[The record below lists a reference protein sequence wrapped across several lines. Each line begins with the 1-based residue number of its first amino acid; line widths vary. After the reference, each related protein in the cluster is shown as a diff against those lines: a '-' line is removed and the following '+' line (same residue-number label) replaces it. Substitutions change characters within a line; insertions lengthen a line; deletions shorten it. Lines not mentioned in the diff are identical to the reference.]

1 MKTSS
6 LLIRNGRVVDPSQD
20 LDVTA
25 DLLIEDGRV
34 AGIGEDLGDAH
45 TSLDACGLLV
55 VPGLIDL
62 HVQLREPGFEEDE
75 TIESGT
81 SAALAGGYT
90 TIACLPNT
98 DPPID
103 TQAGVEFVLHQAQRA
118 NHCNVFVLAAV
129 SKGCEGEQLAEIG
142 SLVAA
147 GAIGFT
153 DATLPIHNAELMR
166 HALQYCRMFD
176 RPILNRPE
184 VLELTRRG
192 IMHEGLISTLLG
204 LPGMPIES
212 EDVMTSRDVRL
223 AEATGGHVH
232 LMSLS
237 SLGSIDLVR
246 RAKARDVAVTADVSP
261 AHILFDDEELRSFD
275 ENFKLNPPLRSEN
288 HVQKCIEG
296 LVDGTIDCIASAHAP
311 RASEKNMLE
320 LDKAPFG
327 AVGLETVLATV
338 ISRLVEPGHLSWLE
352 AIAKLS
358 TNPAQVLG
366 LEGKGSLA
374 LGADADVTL
383 IDPQLDWV
391 VNPLRF
397 RSKSANTPFAGCQ
410 LRGQA
415 VATIVGGE
423 IRWTSP
429 DRMLEMRDAS
439 DLTTP

>member
-45 TSLDACGLLV
+45 TSLDAGGLLV

-223 AEATGGHVH
+223 AEATGGRVH

-237 SLGSIDLVR
+237 SSGSIDLVR

-261 AHILFDDEELRSFD
+261 AHISFDDEELRSFD
-275 ENFKLNPPLRSEN
+275 ANFKLNPPLRSAN
-288 HVQKCIEG
+288 HVQECIEG
-296 LVDGTIDCIASAHAP
+296 LLDGTIDCIASAHAP

-366 LEGKGSLA
+366 LESKGSLA

-383 IDPQLDWV
+383 IDAQLDWV